1 MAEAHNGFYSNFRK
15 YDHFAVELKNTV
27 LEVRLNCPKKLNSMN
42 LVFFTE
48 LNEIF
53 KVIEQTEEDI
63 RVVVISF
70 EGAHFSSGLNSL
82 LISERCGSRY
92 HVVVGR

>member
-1 MAEAHNGFYSNFRK
+1 MAEVHNGFYNNFRK
-15 YDHFAVELKNTV
+15 YDHFTVELKNTV
-27 LEVRLNCPKKLNSMN
+27 LEIRLNCPKKLNSMN

-70 EGAHFSSGLNSL
+70 EGAHFSSGLNSF
-82 LISERCGSRY
+82 LISERCSSRY
-92 HVVVGR
+92 DVLASR